1 MVEQGSFSSLAQAP
15 MPPGVDRK
23 AIKTW
28 YSDDA
33 EIKKIFKPWTDDWN
47 KAYGYRQ

>member
-1 MVEQGSFSSLAQAP
+1 
-15 MPPGVDRK
+15 MPPGVDAK

-33 EIKKIFKPWTDDWN
+33 EIEKIFKSWTDDWN
-47 KAYGYRQ
+47 KAYNYRQ

>member
-1 MVEQGSFSSLAQAP
+1 MVELGSFPRWRMRRCRRAST
-15 MPPGVDRK
+15 RK

-33 EIKKIFKPWTDDWN
+33 EIEKIFKPWTDDWN
-47 KAYGYRQ
+47 KATIMQ